1 MVKVLLWCED
11 CVVVT
16 RKHKPEIYTAALLDT
31 GRKKAMRRLFPAL
44 LVAVSATSAGCA
56 SIVTGQNQALSVE
69 TRTAN
74 GGSLAGAN
82 CRLVNDKGTWFV
94 ITPGSVTVS
103 RSYNDI
109 NVTCTKDGHEPG
121 IATAKSSTKAMAAGN
136 IIFGGVIGAAVDA
149 GTGAAFDYPSL
160 IQIYMGRTVALT
172 DSASEEKK

>member
-1 MVKVLLWCED
+1 
-11 CVVVT
+11 
-16 RKHKPEIYTAALLDT
+16 
-31 GRKKAMRRLFPAL
+31 MRRLFSAI
-44 LVAVSATSAGCA
+44 LVAVAATSAGCA

-69 TRTAN
+69 TRSAD

-94 ITPGSVTVS
+94 ITPGSVTVN

-121 IATAKSSTKAMAAGN
+121 IATAKSSTKGMAAGN
-136 IIFGGVIGAAVDA
+136 LIFGGIIGAAVDA

-160 IQIYMGRTVALT
+160 IQIYMGRAVALT
-172 DSASEEKK
+172 GSEIQNSK